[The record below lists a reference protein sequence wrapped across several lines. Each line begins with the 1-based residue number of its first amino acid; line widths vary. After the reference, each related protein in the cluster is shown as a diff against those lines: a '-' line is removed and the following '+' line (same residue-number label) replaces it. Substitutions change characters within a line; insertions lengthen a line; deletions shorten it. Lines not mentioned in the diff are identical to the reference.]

1 MNSIKVTPDEL
12 RAGAGKVDNEAAQ
25 YHSLYTNLLADVQT
39 MTTTDWTGEDATT
52 FYNQVEGFRSDFD
65 KMRDLMKDYASFLR
79 IAADN
84 YQNTQEEVKRQ
95 AQSLAN

>member
-1 MNSIKVTPDEL
+1 MDKIRVTPDEL
-12 RAGAGKVDNEAAQ
+12 RIGARKVDNEAAH

-39 MTTTDWTGEDATT
+39 MTATDWTGEDATT
-52 FYNQVEGFRSDFD
+52 FYNQVEGFRNDFD
-65 KMRDLMKDYASFLR
+65 KMKELMCDYANFLR

>member
-1 MNSIKVTPDEL
+1 MDKIKVTPEQL
-12 RAGAGKVDNEAAQ
+12 RAGARKVDAEAAQ
-25 YHSLYTNLLADVQT
+25 YHNYYTKLLSDVQT

-52 FYNQVEGFRSDFD
+52 FYNQVEGFRADFD
-65 KMRDLMKDYASFLR
+65 KMKNLMIDYANFLR

>member
-1 MNSIKVTPDEL
+1 MNSIKVTPDSL
-12 RAGAGKVDNEAAQ
+12 RTGARKVDTEATQ
-25 YHSLYTNLLADVQT
+25 YHKLYTNLLTDVQT
-39 MTTTDWTGEDATT
+39 MTSSDWTGEDATA

-65 KMRDLMKDYASFLR
+65 KMKELMNDYANFLR

>member
-1 MNSIKVTPDEL
+1 MDKIKVTPDEL
-12 RAGAGKVDNEAAQ
+12 RTKAGEVDAKADI
-25 YHSLYTNLLADVQT
+25 YHNLYNGLLADVQL
-39 MTTTDWTGEDATT
+39 MTSSDWTGEDATA

-65 KMRDLMKDYASFLR
+65 KMQGLMKDYAGFLR

>member
-1 MNSIKVTPDEL
+1 MDKIRVTPDEL
-12 RAGAGKVDNEAAQ
+12 RRGARAVDNEASQ

-39 MTTTDWTGEDATT
+39 MTATDWTGEDATA

-65 KMRDLMKDYASFLR
+65 KMKELMSDYADFLR